1 MVRGSTHRGLILF
14 AFLITGA
21 LTVLLGGLPE
31 RTHPVPELPALV
43 VSRAAAEPVIAADTL
58 GRGETL
64 AVVLGRQG
72 LAPAEV
78 ARLTRALRSHV
89 DLRRLRAGVSVAV
102 HRTPWD
108 SVTRV
113 AVRVDPDREVNL
125 FPATDGWS
133 SEVREIS
140 VSIDTLIL
148 AGTIETTLYH
158 SVTALP
164 GVEMELRERIEQ
176 VMWGIYRPFQ
186 WSIDFGLDLRE
197 GDSYRAV
204 YERHVRPDGTVRE
217 ARVLAAEFVNA
228 GRTYRAFWFEPREE
242 YFDGEGRSMRRVFL
256 KAPLDFRRISSR
268 FTRRR
273 YHPVLGRY
281 RAHLGTDYAAN
292 PGTPVWST
300 ANGTVTRAGWWGG
313 YGRVVEVRHINGYR
327 TRYAHLSGIAR
338 GVRAGVRVS
347 QGQTIGYVG
356 ASGLANGPHLHYEL
370 RRGGQAVDARTVD
383 LPSGEPISESRMA
396 TFRRSRDRLL
406 SLLEA
411 AEMDRAMFT
420 E

>member
-1 MVRGSTHRGLILF
+1 MILF